1 MSRIPLTFACGD
13 YDRTRGIAEGAVPVD
28 GADITYLRLPVEET
42 FFRMLRHR
50 EFDVAEMS
58 LSTYVATLDKA
69 GSLAA
74 SPFVALPVYTSRF
87 FRHGGIFINTEA
99 GIIQPSDLRG
109 KRIGMPEVQLTA
121 VVWQRGILADHY
133 GVPLD
138 SARYFT
144 GGEETPGR
152 VEKGKVDVPFDVRPI
167 PEDRTLSRMLADG
180 EIDAILAPRIPS
192 TFDPKGGSVA
202 RLFDDPKQA
211 EQDYFRETGIF
222 PIMHVVVVR
231 RDVYERYPWVAQSL
245 TKALTIAKKQA
256 SERIYDASAAADG
269 AVAHGAPRAGPHPAG
284 PGLLVI
290 RCRPFRPQGA
300 RDLPAVPPRAGPVA
314 HAARAGGDLR
324 ARVAGVFRHLTLAD
338 AEGPGADPGF

>member
-256 SERIYDASAAADG
+256 SERIYDASALQLMEPWLMVHLEQARTRLGQDFWSYG
-269 AVAHGAPRAGPHPAG
+269 VGPSDRKVLETFLRYHHEQ
-284 PGLLVI
+284 GLS
-290 RCRPFRPQGA
+290 RT
-300 RDLPAVPPRAGPVA
+300 
-314 HAARAGGDLR
+314 LR
-324 ARVAGVFRHLTLAD
+324 APEEIFAPESLESFVI
-338 AEGPGADPGF
+338 